1 MDNKT
6 LLIVL
11 MVVIIVLIAL
21 LIALGTVFIVA
32 LRKRAPVVKVV
43 MAPPAAQDDDDDEK
57 EELQHQVGQEQPA
70 ANTIAADTAV
80 ATESAAPVPPLS
92 VEPDDDDDD
101 EDAATFVT
109 EGQERVRY
117 DRSFNAKICQL
128 KKESKDWYSALKNEL
143 LSYERVKERMSWKR
157 ETYRVGRMP
166 LARFV
171 VRGKT
176 LCLLLAVEPAG
187 YNGTKYTVE
196 DVSNV
201 ASTADT
207 PTLFRIK
214 SERRLKYA
222 KEMIAGIMKEL
233 KLFKNPRYEAKD
245 FFLPYEGDMALMQR
259 GLVKRVVTGSTRVFR
274 IEEVD
279 KLPEQ
284 EAAAAEDGAPSPEK
298 KAEATEPKPEATET
312 KPAAKKPAKKAQ
324 QPKPE
329 AKPESDD
336 KPADGE

>member
-1 MDNKT
+1 
-6 LLIVL
+6 
-11 MVVIIVLIAL
+11 
-21 LIALGTVFIVA
+21 
-32 LRKRAPVVKVV
+32 
-43 MAPPAAQDDDDDEK
+43 
-57 EELQHQVGQEQPA
+57 
-70 ANTIAADTAV
+70 
-80 ATESAAPVPPLS
+80 
-92 VEPDDDDDD
+92 
-101 EDAATFVT
+101 
-109 EGQERVRY
+109 
-117 DRSFNAKICQL
+117 
-128 KKESKDWYSALKNEL
+128 
-143 LSYERVKERMSWKR
+143 
-157 ETYRVGRMP
+157 
-166 LARFV
+166 
-171 VRGKT
+171 
-176 LCLLLAVEPAG
+176 
-187 YNGTKYTVE
+187 
-196 DVSNV
+196 
-201 ASTADT
+201 
-207 PTLFRIK
+207 
-214 SERRLKYA
+214 
-222 KEMIAGIMKEL
+222 MIAGIMKEL